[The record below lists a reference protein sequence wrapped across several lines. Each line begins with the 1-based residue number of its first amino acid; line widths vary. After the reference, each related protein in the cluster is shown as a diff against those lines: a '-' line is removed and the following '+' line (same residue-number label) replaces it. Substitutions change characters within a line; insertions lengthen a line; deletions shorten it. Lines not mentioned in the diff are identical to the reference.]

1 MKKVFLFGLIF
12 LSFMWLMT
20 LCQKPAEKQNQRST
34 STSAVTEEVADFHT
48 SEIDSL
54 LQYGTEEEKDSINKY
69 LADQARLRD
78 ERVYGT
84 FVSALT
90 GEDKVITLENEKIR
104 VGISSKGGTIESVVL
119 KEYQNNYDTT
129 QTELRLFDKEN
140 NMMHLTFNGS
150 RGNDLDIPT
159 KDLYFQAVNQT
170 ESAVTMRLKSSDGAM
185 INYTYRLSPDSYLV
199 DFVISSENLE
209 KAGVYKSCKLYWR
222 QWLLR
227 TEVGR
232 TFENRYSSLYYRFKG
247 EEPDDDDLES
257 STQNG
262 VKSINNGNL
271 TWFSFKNQ
279 FFSSILISNDAFVG
293 GQLISSYFDENKMLG
308 TERLGEK
315 YLKDYTAKD
324 LIFDYNNNEA
334 KLCFFF
340 GPNNYSL
347 LDDMSEE
354 AAARVGLAGEDIELE
369 HSVYLGWWIVRWVN
383 RLIVLPFFHW
393 LDSFNLNYGLII
405 LLMTLLIKL
414 ITYPFTRKSML
425 SSAKMRIAQK
435 LPEVQAIIAKYP
447 NQEDAMKKQQEMMA
461 LYGRIG
467 VNQMGGCIPMLL
479 QWPVLIA
486 LFFFFPASIELRGQS
501 FLWAHDLST
510 YDAILTWDSQ
520 IPVVNWIFHGH
531 ISLFCILMTVTNI
544 FNTWMMQK
552 MNPAQ
557 QGMPGMQVMMYL
569 MPLLFLAIL
578 NDYSA
583 GLSYYYFLSTL
594 FSIVMTYAIRASLD
608 EQKILDQM
616 RFNLSN
622 PRKKSEMSGCAGIM
636 ARAQEAQRQQQ
647 LQQKK
652 EQKARMRKL

>member
-1 MKKVFLFGLIF
+1 MKKVLTFGLLF
-12 LSFMWLMT
+12 LLFMWLMSMCQPKNKHQGNAVSQSSGTTT
-20 LCQKPAEKQNQRST
+20 LEK
-34 STSAVTEEVADFHT
+34 HT
-48 SEIDSL
+48 PEIDAILSS
-54 LQYGTEEEKDSINKY
+54 GTDVEKDSCIN
-69 LADQARLRD
+69 LLS
-78 ERVYGT
+78 EVYGT
-84 FVSALT
+84 FAASAV
-90 GEDKVITLENEKIR
+90 GEEKIVTLENEKIR
-104 VGISSKGGTIESVVL
+104 VGISSKGGMIESVVL
-119 KEYQNNYDTT
+119 KEYKNNYDTT
-129 QTELRLFDKEN
+129 QTQLILFDKGN
-140 NMMHLTFNGS
+140 NEMSVTFNGH

-159 KDLYFQAVNQT
+159 ERLYFQPVQQT
-170 ESAVTMRLKSSDGAM
+170 ENSVIMRLTSTDGAV
-185 INYTYRLSPDSYLV
+185 INYTYKLSSDYLV
-199 DFVISSENLE
+199 DFAISSENLD
-209 KAGVYKSCKLYWR
+209 KVGVYTTAKVNWK
-222 QWLLR
+222 QWLYR

-232 TFENRYSSLYYRFKG
+232 TFENRYSSLYYRFEG
-247 EEPDDDDLES
+247 EAPDDDELES
-257 STQNG
+257 STQEG
-262 VKSINNGNL
+262 VLPINNGNL

-279 FFSSILISNDAFVG
+279 FFSSILVSNNAFVG
-293 GQLISSYFDENKMLG
+293 GELATSSSYFKE
-308 TERLGEK
+308 ERVSKSGERVGEK
-315 YLKDYTAKD
+315 FLKEYTAKD
-324 LIFDYNNNEA
+324 LLFNYDNEA
-334 KLCFFF
+334 KFCFFF

-347 LDDMSEE
+347 LDDRSEE
-354 AAARVGLAGEDIELE
+354 AAAHVGLAGDDIELE

-393 LDSFNLNYGLII
+393 LDGFNLNYGLII

-425 SSAKMRIAQK
+425 ASAKMRIAQR

-447 NQEDAMKKQQEMMA
+447 DQEDAMKKQQELMA

-467 VNQMGGCIPMLL
+467 VNQMGGCVPMLL

-501 FLWAHDLST
+501 FLWAQDLST
-510 YDAILTWDSQ
+510 YDAILTWENP

-531 ISLFCILMTVTNI
+531 ISLFCILMTVTNL
-544 FNTWMMQK
+544 FNTWLMQK

-557 QGMPGMQVMMYL
+557 QSMAGMKVMMYL

-594 FSIVMTYAIRASLD
+594 LSIVMTYAIRASLD
-608 EQKILDQM
+608 EEKILDQM

-622 PRKKSEMSGCAGIM
+622 PRKKSEMSGCAGLM